1 MSGALPH
8 RPLRIGFIG
17 FGEVASHVLPG
28 LRAAGLTDIAVYAR
42 RPEARDRAAGLGA
55 AATSDIAALAD
66 RDVVFACVPGS
77 AAVDAARS
85 AARAA
90 GLPPGTLYVD
100 VSSLDPAGKRAAAE
114 AAPGVF
120 VDAAILG
127 SAVERGHRVPLV
139 ASGPGA
145 ARFAG
150 LLTPHGMVIDVVG
163 DRPGEA
169 AAIKLVRSVFVKG
182 LEALYAE
189 AFVAARRLG
198 VLDTVEASVAEFL
211 DARPA
216 RDTADM
222 LLRSHLLHAARRA
235 EECALSA
242 RLVADAGLDPLL
254 SAATAALM
262 ARTAARIP
270 QEKVRGRPGVA
281 QAVALLDESLGDNP

>member
-1 MSGALPH
+1 MSGLPP
-8 RPLRIGFIG
+8 RAPLRIGFIG
-17 FGEVASHVLPG
+17 FGEVASHVMPG
-28 LRAAGLTDIAVYAR
+28 LRAAGLTDVTVHAR
-42 RPEARDRAAGLGA
+42 RPEARALAAGLGA
-55 AATSDIAALAD
+55 TASADIGALAD

-77 AAVDAARS
+77 SAVDAARS
-85 AARAA
+85 AA
-90 GLPPGTLYVD
+90 GLPSSVLYVD

-114 AAPGVF
+114 LAPGDF

-145 ARFAG
+145 ARFAD
-150 LLTPHGMVIDVVG
+150 LLTPHGMTITVVG
-163 DRPGEA
+163 DQPGEA

-182 LEALYAE
+182 LEALYVE
-189 AFVAARRLG
+189 AFVTARRLG

-211 DARPA
+211 DTRPA
-216 RDTADM
+216 RDTAEM

-242 RLVADAGLDPLL
+242 RMVAESGLDPLL

-262 ARTAARIP
+262 ARTASARI
-270 QEKVRGRPGVA
+270 QVQGRPTVA
-281 QAVALLDESLGDNP
+281 QSVALLDESLGDHR